1 MNRNTRQRDNRG
13 FTLVEIM
20 IVVAIVGLL
29 AALAVPGFVKA
40 RKQSQGRRIMNDCR
54 QQDAAIDEW
63 SVNSGIADGTAID
76 TVAAGTYLKT
86 TWKTIDLLGNQFG
99 GTGQT
104 GTSQIQ
110 ISTATKSSLA
120 GVGIDWGIY

>member
-1 MNRNTRQRDNRG
+1 MSSNILKRDNQG

-54 QQDAAIDEW
+54 QMDAAIDQW
-63 SVNSGIADGTAID
+63 SVNSGIADGTVVD
-76 TVAAGTYLKT
+76 TVAADTYLKSA
-86 TWKTIDLLGNQFG
+86 WFVNDLLGNPYALG
-99 GTGQT
+99 TTGTG
-104 GTSQIQ
+104 QIQ

-120 GVGIDWGIY
+120 NVGIDWGIY